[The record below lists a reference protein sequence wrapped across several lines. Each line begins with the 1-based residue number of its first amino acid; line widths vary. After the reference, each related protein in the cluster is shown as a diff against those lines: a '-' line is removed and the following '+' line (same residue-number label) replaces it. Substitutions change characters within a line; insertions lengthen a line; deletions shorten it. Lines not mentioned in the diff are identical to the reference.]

1 MMKKMALE
9 LDTDLI
15 KEDVNLSDILIT
27 IDKLKSQVS
36 QIPEYGFKKMAIE
49 DQLLEIEETIKD
61 MM

>member
-1 MMKKMALE
+1 MALE

-36 QIPEYGFKKMAIE
+36 QIPEYGF
-49 DQLLEIEETIKD
+49 DSLLYLVSYTIISASD
-61 MM
+61 LYSVT